1 MVQMALAQLKEE
13 SGIELD
19 DERKTAMINNLM
31 VAIVSD
37 RSAHPVINTG
47 SIY

>member
-1 MVQMALAQLKEE
+1 MKEL
-13 SGIELD
+13 GAWKVNGVLD
-19 DERKTAMINNLM
+19 VMM

-47 SIY
+47 SLY